1 MSIKNIISEI
11 KKISGSKYI
20 ITEDWRK
27 QPYSKGWRYGK
38 GNAFAVV
45 KPGTLIEIWKIL
57 ELCVKEDI
65 IIIMQAANTGL
76 TGGSTPYGDDYER
89 PVIVLNTMRIDDIH
103 IINDGKQII
112 GLTGSTL
119 YNLEKKLKPFKREPH
134 SIIGSTSIGASIIGG
149 ICNNAG
155 GSLVQRGPSYT
166 QMALYAK
173 INKNGKLELV
183 NELDINLGSSP
194 EEILSNLQNKNYK
207 KSDIKNTGKLG
218 SDDKYS
224 EIIRKINEDTPSR
237 FNSDSRLLYGASGSA
252 GKLAVFAVRLDTY
265 RSPKENKVF
274 YVGTNDPDVFWKIRR
289 DILSKFKTLPTLG
302 DYLHRDCYDAAK
314 KYSKD
319 TFLVIERLG
328 TTFLPTLFELKRR
341 VDILA
346 KKLKFFPDNFSDRLM
361 QFLSNFWPN
370 HLPKRMENFRDLF
383 EHHWVIEMSDEGI
396 VEAEKYFS
404 EIFKNQDGDYFIC
417 NEFESKKASLHRFVS
432 ASAIGRYH
440 ILNSKNHGDMM
451 SLDIAFPRNEKNWF
465 EKLPKEIDELLE
477 MKLYYGHLFCH
488 VLHQNYIVK
497 KGVDGDELKKKLL
510 KIYDKRGAEY
520 PAEHNVGHEYHAK
533 PSLLNFYKQLDPTN
547 RFNPGIGKT
556 TKLKHWKKVYNE

>member
-1 MSIKNIISEI
+1 MSIKSIISEI

-370 HLPKRMENFRDLF
+370 HLPKRMENFRDLY

-556 TKLKHWKKVYNE
+556 TKLKDWKQV

>member
-1 MSIKNIISEI
+1 MSIKSIISEI

-370 HLPKRMENFRDLF
+370 HLPKRMENFRDLY

-497 KGVDGDELKKKLL
+497 KGVDGAELKKKLL

-556 TKLKHWKKVYNE
+556 TKLKDWEQV